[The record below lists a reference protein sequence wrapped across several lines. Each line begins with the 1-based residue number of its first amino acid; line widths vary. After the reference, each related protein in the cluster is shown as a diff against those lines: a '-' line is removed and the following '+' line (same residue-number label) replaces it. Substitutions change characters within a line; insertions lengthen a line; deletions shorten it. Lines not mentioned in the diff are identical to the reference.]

1 MIKRL
6 VKKSKAPNFP
16 NMAKAPKEVK
26 SMVFEGAKAPNFL
39 ELTVPPR

>member
-6 VKKSKAPNFP
+6 VKKSKAPNFS
-16 NMAKAPKEVK
+16 NMAKAFKEVK
-26 SMVFEGAKAPNFL
+26 FILFEGAKAPNFL